1 MPCEPQDM
9 QSGAGPVG
17 TINQSAIVDLDV
29 VRLYRALARGS
40 NLRIA
45 LGMAYSIRAEKH
57 RVFIRRGNEISDL
70 LHGKRIANIKNA
82 SPRIKPGKDGQYSPR
97 ILCALSVLPPC
108 PLC

>member
-1 MPCEPQDM
+1 MSGEPQDM
-9 QSGAGPVG
+9 QSGSCTIGA
-17 TINQSAIVDLDV
+17 INQSAIVDLDV

-40 NLRIA
+40 NLWIA

-82 SPRIKPGKDGQYSPR
+82 SPGVEPGKDGQYLPR